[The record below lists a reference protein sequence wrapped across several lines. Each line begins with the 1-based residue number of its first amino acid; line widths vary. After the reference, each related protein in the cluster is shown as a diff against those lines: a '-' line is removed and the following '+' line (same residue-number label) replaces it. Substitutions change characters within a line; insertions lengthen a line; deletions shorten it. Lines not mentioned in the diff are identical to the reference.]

1 MATQLLFYER
11 VTPVS
16 LQRHSNWSVE
26 SANHY
31 EFARRVN
38 SVPLVAAEMPHAVSE
53 YTIVFA
59 GTDEALMP
67 VVLLGVEGNDNLYVT
82 DSGGWDAK
90 YVPAFVRRYPFV
102 FSKSEDGAT
111 FTPCIDESWSGCNED
126 GRGQRLFNE
135 QGERT
140 PYLDNILSFLQEYQT
155 QFVRTQAYCQK
166 LKELALLESTQAQ
179 LTLATGE
186 QRSLV
191 GFMAVN
197 RDKLKA
203 LPGEKLA
210 ELAKTD
216 ELELTYTHLQS
227 MNNFSLML
235 ERATERRG
243 QRTITPGPE
252 QGGRQA
258 AEETSLNGAAKQ
270 SSSAAP
276 KKANSQKGS
285 KVAKPPARS
294 P

>member
-1 MATQLLFYER
+1 MTTQQLFYER

-16 LQRHSNWSVE
+16 LQRHSNWCVE

-31 EFARRVN
+31 EFAHHVN
-38 SVPLVAAEMPHAVSE
+38 SVPLVAAEMPHAVRD

-67 VVLLGVEGNDNLYVT
+67 VALLGVEGNDNLFVT
-82 DSGGWDAK
+82 DSGAWDAK

-102 FSKSEDGAT
+102 FSKSEDGT
-111 FTPCIDESWSGCNED
+111 RFTLCIDENWSGCNED

-135 QGERT
+135 QGEHT
-140 PYLDNILSFLQEYQT
+140 PYLDNILNFLQEYQT
-155 QFVRTQAYCQK
+155 QFVRTQAYCNK
-166 LKELALLESTQAQ
+166 LKELDLLESMQAQ
-179 LTLATGE
+179 LTLPTGE

-203 LPGEKLA
+203 LSGEKLA

-227 MNNFSLML
+227 MKNLSLML

-243 QRTITPGPE
+243 QRTATPDFD
-252 QGGRQA
+252 QG
-258 AEETSLNGAAKQ
+258 AEPNPSAKSDGLDEGKTSK
-270 SSSAAP
+270 STE
-276 KKANSQKGS
+276 KKGS
-285 KVAKPPARS
+285 DKGAKRKKQQEPMV
-294 P
+294 

>member
-16 LQRHSNWSVE
+16 PQRHSNWCVE

-31 EFARRVN
+31 EFARGVN
-38 SVPLVAAEMPHAVSE
+38 SVPLVAAEMPHAVRE

-59 GTDEALMP
+59 GTDDALMP
-67 VVLLGVEGNDNLYVT
+67 VVLLGIEGNDNLYVT

-102 FSKSEDGAT
+102 FSRSEDGAT
-111 FTPCIDESWSGCNED
+111 FTLCIDESWSGCNEV

-135 QGERT
+135 QEERT
-140 PYLDNILSFLQEYQT
+140 PYLDNILSFVQEYQT
-155 QFVRTQAYCQK
+155 QFARTQVYCKK
-166 LKELALLESTQAQ
+166 LKELDLLESMQAQ
-179 LTLATGE
+179 LTLNTGE

-191 GFMAVN
+191 GFRAVN

-216 ELELTYTHLQS
+216 ELELTYIHLQS
-227 MNNFSLML
+227 MNNFPLML
-235 ERATERRG
+235 ERATERRA
-243 QRTITPGPE
+243 QAKATPGSE
-252 QGGRQA
+252 QG
-258 AEETSLNGAAKQ
+258 AERNPLAKTDRTKEGKTSKSTEEKGTVERTKR
-270 SSSAAP
+270 
-276 KKANSQKGS
+276 KK
-285 KVAKPPARS
+285 
-294 P
+294 